1 MGLFNLFS
9 KKQKEA
15 NQSFLAEQRGQQAIA
30 KIKKLNLPE
39 RLKKQLIDAGI
50 YDIWFNDKELVP
62 LVNAIRANEII
73 QYAAIG
79 INEHSENVMLVCTN
93 RNLIIL
99 RKKHSDEQAEVIS
112 LKQIKSV
119 ILKNQLAYVE
129 LSLIN
134 GNESLDINSINKA
147 PAEILANN
155 LKKWSKIVQGE
166 DDDFDQQ
173 VEQIKKLKDLLDQG
187 ILTEEEFQEKKKKI
201 LGIQIFGLKK
211 SCKIKYI

>member
-201 LGIQIFGLKK
+201 LGI
-211 SCKIKYI
+211 